1 MDGNGDPMPFRTL
14 ALVLLLATAAPLPA
28 QDRRTGENVTWA
40 YAQVLRASPVYRLVQ
55 VPTTEQRC
63 DSAPPPPS
71 ARPPAGNAGACRT
84 VPVVYQERRLV
95 GYDVEYTYK
104 GETYMSRLA
113 ADPGAR
119 LRIRIS
125 VAPDDPAVDRH

>member
-1 MDGNGDPMPFRTL
+1 MTRLPIVL
-14 ALVLLLATAAPLPA
+14 ALLLAAAPLAA
-28 QDRRTGENVTWA
+28 QERRVDENVTWA
-40 YAQVLRASPVYRLVQ
+40 YARVLRASPVYRMVQ

-63 DSAPPPPS
+63 NSATPPS
-71 ARPPAGNAGACRT
+71 SARGSRNAGGCRT

-95 GYDVEYTYK
+95 GYDVEYLYK

-119 LRIRIS
+119 LRIRVS
-125 VAPDDPAVDRH
+125 VLPDDPAVDHR

>member
-1 MDGNGDPMPFRTL
+1 MPRLPIAL
-14 ALVLLLATAAPLPA
+14 ALLLAAAPLAA
-28 QDRRTGENVTWA
+28 QDRHVDENVTWA
-40 YAQVLRASPVYRLVQ
+40 YARVLRASPVYRTVQ

-63 DSAPPPPS
+63 NSAAPQSS
-71 ARPPAGNAGACRT
+71 ARGPRNPGGCRT

-95 GYDVEYTYK
+95 GYDVEYAYK

-119 LRIRIS
+119 LRIRVS
-125 VAPDDPAVDRH
+125 VMPDDPAVDHR

>member
-1 MDGNGDPMPFRTL
+1 MTRFPI
-14 ALVLLLATAAPLPA
+14 LLAMLLAAAPLSA
-28 QDRRTGENVTWA
+28 QDRRVDANVTWA
-40 YAQVLRASPVYRLVQ
+40 YARVLRSSPVYRTVQ

-63 DSAPPPPS
+63 NSAATPPAS
-71 ARPPAGNAGACRT
+71 ARGAGRNNGGCRT

-95 GYDVEYTYK
+95 GYDVEYLYK

-119 LRIRIS
+119 LRIRVS
-125 VAPDDPAVDRH
+125 VVPDDPAVDHR